1 MFVYL
6 LSWAELGWA
15 GLGWAGLGW
24 TWSSGREAGGGWGR
38 LDGEVRVRYSI
49 SGVHST
55 GQPSPS
61 LVVAPVITIHC
72 PATGLIGRRRCYVIL
87 FWDATTLR
95 GMRRLCKNTD
105 CKLNSRYYS
114 GHCSDITLIVR
125 GAWQIGAVLQSV
137 CCSTKLNMVL
147 LQYKANYGT
156 AAVCT
161 TYLVITTEGATNS
174 YILQTKIYTSTKHN
188 VVSFYFSEEHRNK

>member
-72 PATGLIGRRRCYVIL
+72 PATGLIGHRRCYVIL
-87 FWDATTLR
+87 FWAATTLR
-95 GMRRLCKNTD
+95 GIRRLCKNEVIIRSVFA
-105 CKLNSRYYS
+105 LA
-114 GHCSDITLIVR
+114 IVDSHSY
-125 GAWQIGAVLQSV
+125 GYLQKMPSHS
-137 CCSTKLNMVL
+137 C
-147 LQYKANYGT
+147 
-156 AAVCT
+156 
-161 TYLVITTEGATNS
+161 
-174 YILQTKIYTSTKHN
+174 
-188 VVSFYFSEEHRNK
+188 